1 MDRLPGTVTRVAVLA
16 VAERQSVNGHR
27 GEIMASPGSSV
38 GGLSARSARPGASG
52 YDSQIS

>member
-1 MDRLPGTVTRVAVLA
+1 MVQLLGTLTRVAVLA
-16 VAERQSVNGHR
+16 ITDRQSVSGYG

-38 GGLSARSARPGASG
+38 GSFSACGTRPGASG